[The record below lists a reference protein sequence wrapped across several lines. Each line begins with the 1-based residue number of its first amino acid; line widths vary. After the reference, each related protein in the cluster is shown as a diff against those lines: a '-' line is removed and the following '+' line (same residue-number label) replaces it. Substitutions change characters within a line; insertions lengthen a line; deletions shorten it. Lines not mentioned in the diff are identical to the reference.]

1 MAVALAEKIVLQKA
15 SRHTRQQ
22 LKQKITQGLTAKGF
36 SYAISAIALESLE
49 LEVDEENELELLY
62 TELDKSARKYSRKYE
77 GYELKQ
83 RITQALAR
91 KGFDFS
97 DISSAIRD
105 YDFEEE

>member
-1 MAVALAEKIVLQKA
+1 
-15 SRHTRQQ
+15 
-22 LKQKITQGLTAKGF
+22 
-36 SYAISAIALESLE
+36 
-49 LEVDEENELELLY
+49 ELLY